1 MFKFDTG
8 NIRDRDFSYKLT
20 FIVNKDIEVN
30 VNAKF
35 KIDFMRVF
43 LG

>member
-1 MFKFDTG
+1 MSKFNIG
-8 NIRDRDFSYKLT
+8 NIRDRNFSYKVT
-20 FIVNKDIEVN
+20 FIVNKDLEVN